1 MQDGVLFAELNR
13 QGGPRGGKEFVAP
26 NWWMGMATR
35 NTSRGLL
42 TFTSMMSLDP
52 ATLGEDGYREIFQVG
67 ETVDG
72 EPLVDH
78 QHPHDFFM
86 QLAGVWRIPLSSGT
100 ALTIAGGP
108 VGEPAL
114 GPVAFMHRASAA
126 ENPLAAL
133 SHHTFDSTHIAFGV
147 VTAAIDRGRWVL
159 EGSVFNGRE
168 PDEDRWDFDFG
179 ALDSVSGRVWFR
191 PAAGWEVQV
200 STGRLREP
208 EALEPGNVQRTTMSG
223 SWLEQDGEDFTAV
236 TVGYGVNATDH
247 GRRHALFGEV
257 ARRGGLNSVY
267 ARGEVLQTE
276 IAKLLSCG
284 SVVHCWEGDP
294 VDEHRRDALGAI
306 TIGGVRDVLRWRGF
320 EGGLGASVTF
330 YAVPAPLEATHGS
343 RPASFQ
349 LFFRLRPPAGSA
361 GRMRNMRMSSGH
373 GGMLGSGTP

>member
-13 QGGPRGGKEFVAP
+13 QGGPRGGTEFVAP
-26 NWWMGMATR
+26 NWWMGMASR

-42 TFTSMMSLDP
+42 TFTSMLSLDP

-72 EPLVDH
+72 APLVDH

-86 QLAGVWRIPLSSGT
+86 QLAGIWRIPLSAGT
-100 ALTIAGGP
+100 GLTIAGGP

-114 GPVAFMHRASAA
+114 GPVAFMHRASAE

-147 VTAAIDRGRWVL
+147 VTAAVDRGRWVL

-168 PDEDRWDFDFG
+168 PDENRWDFDFG

-200 STGRLREP
+200 STGHLREP
-208 EALEPGNVQRTTMSG
+208 EALEPGNVQRTTMSA
-223 SWLEQDGEDFTAV
+223 SWFEQDGDDFTAV

-247 GRRHALFGEV
+247 GRRHAVFGEV
-257 ARRGGLNSVY
+257 TKRGGLNSIY
-267 ARGEVLQTE
+267 ARGEVLQPE
-276 IAKLLSCG
+276 IAKLLGCG
-284 SVVHCWEGDP
+284 SPGDCVEGDP
-294 VDEHRRDALGAI
+294 ADEHLRDALGAF
-306 TIGGVRDVLRWRGF
+306 TIGGLRDVLRWRGF

-330 YAVPAPLEATHGS
+330 YAVPEPLEATHGS
-343 RPASFQ
+343 HPASFQ
-349 LFFRLRPPAGSA
+349 LFFRLRPPAGSS
-361 GRMRNMRMSSGH
+361 GRMRNMRMSSAH
-373 GGMLGSGTP
+373 GGR

>member
-13 QGGPRGGKEFVAP
+13 QGGPRGGTEFVAP

-42 TFTSMMSLDP
+42 TFTSMLSLDP

-72 EPLVDH
+72 APLVDH

-86 QLAGVWRIPLSSGT
+86 QLAGIWRIPLSAGT
-100 ALTIAGGP
+100 GLTIAGGP

-114 GPVAFMHRASAA
+114 GPVAFMHRASAE

-147 VTAAIDRGRWVL
+147 VTAAVDRGRWVL

-168 PDEDRWDFDFG
+168 PDENRWDFDFG

-200 STGRLREP
+200 STGHLKEP
-208 EALEPGNVQRTTMSG
+208 ESSGAGQRRNGRRCRGRG
-223 SWLEQDGEDFTAV
+223 SHKTATDFTAV

-247 GRRHALFGEV
+247 GRRHAVFGEV
-257 ARRGGLNSVY
+257 TKRGGLNSVY
-267 ARGEVLQTE
+267 ARGEVLQPE

-284 SVVHCWEGDP
+284 SPGDCVEGDQP
-294 VDEHRRDALGAI
+294 TSTGA
-306 TIGGVRDVLRWRGF
+306 TR
-320 EGGLGASVTF
+320 S
-330 YAVPAPLEATHGS
+330 AP
-343 RPASFQ
+343 
-349 LFFRLRPPAGSA
+349 
-361 GRMRNMRMSSGH
+361 
-373 GGMLGSGTP
+373 